1 MAFVRHPSLGLSTRF
16 LLSRTIG
23 TPSVAL
29 VSLRH
34 LSTSRPTLQ
43 AQPVHH
49 DPASHGKSPRLE
61 TGVYSARDEQDKY
74 VNPYKGGPSALEKAA
89 HLFFFT
95 EIVRGSSTIV
105 AYVVSTVS
113 ENAIIPRHVAGLGA
127 ILSST
132 IHNHVPLREGS
143 PLPSLPRR
151 ARASP
156 LSQRRRAVHWF
167 VRPLST
173 YSLKVDL
180 DHFSMQVMRGDLP
193 RPGYYN

>member
-1 MAFVRHPSLGLSTRF
+1 MGNGTLSSQTHPGRIIGGLSISWRRTCPVGAERNSRALIGPLSRHLSVTIGAMSGGLSWSTTINMAFVRHPSLGLSTRF
-16 LLSRTIG
+16 LLSRATG

-49 DPASHGKSPRLE
+49 DPASHVKSPRLE

-74 VNPYKGGPSALEKAA
+74 VNPYEGGPSALEKAA

-105 AYVVSTVS
+105 ALCCFHR
-113 ENAIIPRHVAGLGA
+113 I
-127 ILSST
+127 
-132 IHNHVPLREGS
+132 
-143 PLPSLPRR
+143 
-151 ARASP
+151 
-156 LSQRRRAVHWF
+156 
-167 VRPLST
+167 
-173 YSLKVDL
+173 
-180 DHFSMQVMRGDLP
+180 
-193 RPGYYN
+193 